1 MNCRAVE
8 HPKPHPRYAKFPH
21 IKYNYESES
30 VDDMFF
36 AGTSTHSLDFRKS
49 AGGFIHGFRYT
60 SEFQSN
66 FMITLYPES
75 IHQQK
80 NLPFSLP

>member
-1 MNCRAVE
+1 MDKCNNGILIIIYMNYRTVE

-60 SEFQSN
+60 SKFQSN
-66 FMITLYPES
+66 FMI
-75 IHQQK
+75 K
-80 NLPFSLP
+80 